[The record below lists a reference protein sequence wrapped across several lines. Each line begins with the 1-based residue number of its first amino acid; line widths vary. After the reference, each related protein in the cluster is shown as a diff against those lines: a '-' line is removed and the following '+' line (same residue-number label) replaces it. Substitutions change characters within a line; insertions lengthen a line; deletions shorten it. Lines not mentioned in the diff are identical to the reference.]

1 VVDVSIF
8 SDIMTFLM
16 TTFEEKVKAL
26 EKIVESLST
35 GDISLSHSV
44 ELYKQGLTLTKEL
57 YGELKAVEKEVK
69 LLTEDAGGLIEGSFA

>member
-1 VVDVSIF
+1 
-8 SDIMTFLM
+8 MTFLM

-57 YGELKAVEKEVK
+57 YGELKTVEKEVK
-69 LLTEDAGGLIEGSFA
+69 LLTEDVDGLIEGSFA